1 MSLQQL
7 IIRDSSERAMSG
19 NLSVPIQTQ
28 LETNLSPNITTR
40 PKENIG
46 ERKSKTHLPKQ
57 EKVIKLPILR

>member
-1 MSLQQL
+1 
-7 IIRDSSERAMSG
+7 MSG
-19 NLSVPIQTQ
+19 NLLVPIQTQ